1 MSEGKRHH
9 PTPRRVVSIVD
20 DLWNPFQ
27 ELAEYRHISASAL
40 VRQLMVAELEKA
52 RISGEMRRVKAK
64 KQATA

>member
-64 KQATA
+64 RSAS